1 MIGLCWSSLGLNQEI
16 FTESKV
22 MKINNTYFS
31 MEIYNE
37 FTSDIAD
44 KVMKAKLGDD
54 YNKYIQEDSEGN
66 ISYTEEGQDM
76 FIDIL
81 DNFCD
86 FIAKFGIYSEAD
98 RYA

>member
-1 MIGLCWSSLGLNQEI
+1 MLDLNQEI

>member
-1 MIGLCWSSLGLNQEI
+1 MLGLNQEI

>member
-1 MIGLCWSSLGLNQEI
+1 MLGLNQEI

-31 MEIYNE
+31 MEVYNE
-37 FTSDIAD
+37 YTSDMAD

-66 ISYTEEGQDM
+66 TSYTEEGQDM
-76 FIDIL
+76 FIEIL
-81 DNFCD
+81 DDFCN
-86 FIAKFGIYSEAD
+86 FIANFGMYSEED
-98 RYA
+98 RDA

>member
-1 MIGLCWSSLGLNQEI
+1 MLGLNQEI

-31 MEIYNE
+31 MEVYNE
-37 FTSDIAD
+37 YTSDMAD

-66 ISYTEEGQDM
+66 ISYTEEGQEI

-81 DNFCD
+81 DDFCNY
-86 FIAKFGIYSEAD
+86 IAKFGMYSEAD
-98 RYA
+98 RHA

>member
-1 MIGLCWSSLGLNQEI
+1 LLGLNQEI